1 MPTLGARVQWVP
13 EWSAAALPEGDAV
26 IATSW
31 QSVEPVAAAPTR
43 CGRKFYFIQHYESLY
58 HGEAARVDA
67 TYRIPLRKIV
77 ISTWLADIMAER
89 FDTPAAVVVTPVD
102 GALFRPVP
110 VEDDGRLR
118 VLMLFHEY
126 PWKGVADGLEA
137 FGRVRARHPEASL
150 VGFGVKPP
158 PRKLPFA
165 EFHENLPQE
174 RLAWLYSRCPIYLCP
189 SWDEGLGMPAMEAMA
204 CGAALCTYD
213 NGGCR
218 DYAIDGRTAVAHAS
232 GGGPGAEKSDRAAG
246 PGLRGDSVRLGTRYR
261 AAGVAPGR
269 AVAGVAGRLGGDVL
283 DRRQRGPS
291 GTDRAIGP
299 AGHHVAQRLLL
310 DQAFR
315 LQLLEDLR
323 PAGAPLSHGQDL
335 VEALLRGSTLRVI
348 QGMRDLRVRRHRA
361 RLAPVTRSRQQSQ
374 CGG

>member
-1 MPTLGARVQWVP
+1 MRITFLCPHLRIAGGVRAILIHADRLAGHGHEVAVVVPARRALTAWWRNRFQRAPEWMPKLGARVQWVP
-13 EWSAAALPEGDAV
+13 EWSAVALPEGDAV
-26 IATSW
+26 IGTSW
-31 QSVEPVAAAPTR
+31 QSVEAVAAAPDR

-67 TYRIPLRKIV
+67 TYRLPLRKIV

-102 GALFRPVP
+102 RTLFRPVP

-126 PWKGVADGLEA
+126 PWKGVADGFEA
-137 FGRVRARHPEASL
+137 WSRVRARHPELSL

-158 PRKLPFA
+158 PRKLPFD

-218 DYAIDGRTAVAHAS
+218 DYAIDGRTAVVSPRRDLDALAW
-232 GGGPGAEKSDRAAG
+232 
-246 PGLRGDSVRLGTRYR
+246 GLTR
-261 AAGVAPGR
+261 
-269 AVAGVAGRLGGDVL
+269 
-283 DRRQRGPS
+283 
-291 GTDRAIGP
+291 
-299 AGHHVAQRLLL
+299 
-310 DQAFR
+310 
-315 LQLLEDLR
+315 
-323 PAGAPLSHGQDL
+323 L
-335 VEALLRGSTLRVI
+335 VEDQELRTRI
-348 QGMRDLRVRRHRA
+348 ARQGQEFVGTQFDWERATA
-361 RLAPVTRSRQQSQ
+361 RLEGLLAAR
-374 CGG
+374 

>member
-1 MPTLGARVQWVP
+1 MRITFLCPHLRIGGGVRAILVHADRLARRGHQVTLLVPAGRALTAWWRNRAPRRPDWMPALQARVQWVS
-13 EWSAAALPEGDAV
+13 EWHVAAVPDGDV
-26 IATSW
+26 LIATSW
-31 QSVEPVAAAPTR
+31 QSVETVAAAPAR

-77 ISTWLADIMAER
+77 ISTWLADVMAER

-118 VLMLFHEY
+118 VLLLFHEY

-137 FGRVRARHPEASL
+137 FSRVRARHPELAL

-158 PRKLPFA
+158 PRKLPFT

-204 CGAALCTYD
+204 CGAAVCTYD

-218 DYAIDGRTAVAHAS
+218 DYAIDGRTAVVAPRRDLEALAW
-232 GGGPGAEKSDRAAG
+232 GLARLVEDPE
-246 PGLRGDSVRLGTRYR
+246 LRGRLARQGQEFVRTQFDWER
-261 AAGVAPGR
+261 A
-269 AVAGVAGRLGGDVL
+269 
-283 DRRQRGPS
+283 
-291 GTDRAIGP
+291 T
-299 AGHHVAQRLLL
+299 
-310 DQAFR
+310 
-315 LQLLEDLR
+315 
-323 PAGAPLSHGQDL
+323 
-335 VEALLRGSTLRVI
+335 
-348 QGMRDLRVRRHRA
+348 A
-361 RLAPVTRSRQQSQ
+361 RLESLLAAR
-374 CGG
+374 

>member
-1 MPTLGARVQWVP
+1 MKITFLCPHLRIAGGVRAVLTHADRLAGRGHEVTVVVPARRALTAWWRNRFQRAPEWMSMLGARVKWVT

-26 IATSW
+26 VATSW
-31 QSVEPVAAAPTR
+31 QSVQPVSAAPPR

-67 TYRIPLRKIV
+67 TYRVPLRKIV

-102 GALFRPVP
+102 RALFRPVP
-110 VEDDGRLR
+110 VEADGRLR

-137 FGRVRARHPEASL
+137 FGRVRARHPEISL

-158 PRKLPFA
+158 SRKLPFD
-165 EFHENLPQE
+165 EFHENLAQE

-218 DYAIDGRTAVAHAS
+218 DYAIDGRTAVVSPRRDLDALAW
-232 GGGPGAEKSDRAAG
+232 
-246 PGLRGDSVRLGTRYR
+246 GLTR
-261 AAGVAPGR
+261 
-269 AVAGVAGRLGGDVL
+269 
-283 DRRQRGPS
+283 
-291 GTDRAIGP
+291 
-299 AGHHVAQRLLL
+299 
-310 DQAFR
+310 
-315 LQLLEDLR
+315 
-323 PAGAPLSHGQDL
+323 L
-335 VEALLRGSTLRVI
+335 VEDQELRERI
-348 QGMRDLRVRRHRA
+348 ARQGRDFVGTQFDWERATA
-361 RLAPVTRSRQQSQ
+361 RLELILAAR
-374 CGG
+374 

>member
-1 MPTLGARVQWVP
+1 MRITFLCPHLRIAGGVRAILTHADRLAGRGHEVTVVVPARRALTARWRNRFQRAPEWMPTLGARVKWVP

-31 QSVEPVAAAPTR
+31 QSVEPVAAAPIR

-67 TYRIPLRKIV
+67 TYRVPLRKIV

-102 GALFRPVP
+102 GTLFRPVP
-110 VEDDGRLR
+110 VDDDGRLR

-137 FGRVRARHPEASL
+137 FARVRARHPELSL

-213 NGGCR
+213 NGVCR
-218 DYAIDGRTAVAHAS
+218 DYAIDGRTAVVSPRRDLDALAW
-232 GGGPGAEKSDRAAG
+232 
-246 PGLRGDSVRLGTRYR
+246 GLTRLVEDSELRNRI
-261 AAGVAPGR
+261 A
-269 AVAGVAGRLGGDVL
+269 
-283 DRRQRGPS
+283 RQ
-291 GTDRAIGP
+291 
-299 AGHHVAQRLLL
+299 
-310 DQAFR
+310 
-315 LQLLEDLR
+315 
-323 PAGAPLSHGQDL
+323 GQDF
-335 VEALLRGSTLRVI
+335 VGTQFDWERAT
-348 QGMRDLRVRRHRA
+348 A
-361 RLAPVTRSRQQSQ
+361 RLELILAAR
-374 CGG
+374 